1 MTINQFVSTREE
13 IEGVLTTPKQRSHF
27 DSCSD
32 DLILIFVSMA
42 YNAAVGNLSLSK
54 TEVARL
60 APYRKFILE
69 LGYCQSTVAKKRQLL
84 NQNCKRSLQAIKV
97 LHKIILDKINQKL
110 LQ

>member
-1 MTINQFVSTREE
+1 MAIQKFVSTKEE
-13 IEGVLTTPKQRSHF
+13 IDRVLSTPKQRSHF

-32 DLILIFVSMA
+32 ELILIFVSMA

-54 TEVARL
+54 TEKDKL

-69 LGYCQSTVAKKRQLL
+69 LGYCQSTVANKRQLL
-84 NQNCKRSLQAIKV
+84 NQNCKRSLKAIKA
-97 LHKIILDKINQKL
+97 LYKIILTKIDQKL